1 VLSPGDDLLLV
12 GAGLLAGVVGT
23 AGGITSLISYPA
35 LLAVGLPALRA
46 NVTNILALVACG
58 PGSAA
63 ASRPELVGKG
73 PWLLRWSLVTFA
85 GGAAGSVLLIV
96 TPSGVFD
103 DVVPY
108 LLVVAALGLLAQPR
122 LSSWQQRHPSNGSRA
137 LLPCGLFAVATYNG
151 YFGAGAGVMLLA
163 LLLVTVDQ
171 HVATANALK
180 NVLVGASTVVSA
192 ALFVALGRVQWDA
205 AIPLAAG
212 MFFGSTIGPKVARRL
227 PGNVLR
233 LLVAFTG
240 LGLAVR
246 LWIAPL

>member
-1 VLSPGDDLLLV
+1 VLSPGDNLLLI
-12 GAGLLAGVVGT
+12 GAGLFAGVVGT

-63 ASRPELVGKG
+63 ASRPELAGKG
-73 PWLLRWSLVTFA
+73 PWLLRWSLFTVA
-85 GGAAGSVLLIV
+85 GGVVGSALLVL
-96 TPSGVFD
+96 TPSGVFN

-108 LLVVAALGLLAQPR
+108 LLVIAALGLLLQPR
-122 LSSWQQRHPSNGSRA
+122 LSSWQQRRPSQGNRV
-137 LLPCGLFAVATYNG
+137 LLPCGLFAISTYNG

-171 HVATANALK
+171 HIAKANALK
-180 NVLVGASTVVSA
+180 NVLVGVSTVVSA
-192 ALFVALGRVQWDA
+192 SLFVALGRVEWNA

-212 MFFGSTIGPKVARRL
+212 MFLGSMIGPRIARRL

-233 LLVAFTG
+233 LLVAVTG
-240 LGLAVR
+240 LGLAAR

>member
-1 VLSPGDDLLLV
+1 VLSAGDNLVLV

-58 PGSAA
+58 PGSAL
-63 ASRPELVGKG
+63 ASRPELVGRG
-73 PWLLRWSLVTFA
+73 PWLLRWSLVTLA
-85 GGAAGSVLLIV
+85 GGAVGSVLLIV
-96 TPSGVFD
+96 TPSGIFN

-108 LLVVAALGLLAQPR
+108 LLVVAALGLLLQPR
-122 LSSWQQRHPSNGSRA
+122 LSSWQQRHPSQGSQA
-137 LLPCGLFAVATYNG
+137 LLACGLFAIATYNG

-163 LLLVTVDQ
+163 LLLITVDQ

-180 NVLVGASTVVSA
+180 NVLVGVSTVISA
-192 ALFVALGRVQWDA
+192 ALFVALGRVEWDA

-212 MFFGSTIGPKVARRL
+212 MLCGSTVGPRVARKL
-227 PGNVLR
+227 PGNALR
-233 LLVAFTG
+233 LLVAVTG
-240 LGLAVR
+240 LGLAAR